1 MLKQL
6 LSFDNLI
13 GAKLIAI
20 VYYIGLIGIA
30 LMVVVAVFAIVSG
43 NASSAQLV
51 FMFPVP
57 AITLVIWRFVCEL
70 GLLSFRIADDLREIK
85 LNQLRQAPASE

>member
-1 MLKQL
+1 MLKQF

-30 LMVVVAVFAIVSG
+30 LMQVGAVFAIVSG
-43 NASSAQLV
+43 NASYATL
-51 FMFPVP
+51 FLAIIGP
-57 AITLVIWRFVCEL
+57 AITLIIWRFICEL